1 VRLPSLDHNNIQEEL
16 TMPSR
21 SISLALRVFRTS
33 TLTVLIGCVFTVSVY
48 AQKTKTG
55 FQSFV
60 VGNPADAQPSQNLS
74 PGLVLMGGGTD
85 VDAAFQWMCGRAG
98 GGDFLVIRTTGTDA
112 YNSYIQELCPQMDSV
127 ETIIIT
133 SITGANSAYVSS
145 QIQNAEALWIAGG
158 DQSTYVAL
166 WRNTAVQTGVNFLLN
181 SKQAPVGGTSAGLA
195 VLSQFIYTGALG
207 SVTSSQALA
216 NPFHR
221 YVTLDRDLF
230 QQVLGAGKLYDSHFV
245 TRDRMGRSLVFLAR
259 IVNNG
264 WAAQPRGIG
273 IDERTA
279 LLVLPTG
286 AATMVGSGAAY
297 FLQAP
302 GPAQVLADRTP
313 MTYLNIGVYKL
324 PQGGTFNFS
333 TWTGTGGV
341 AYTLN
346 VNNGSVTSTQAG
358 GNIY

>member
-1 VRLPSLDHNNIQEEL
+1 MLTCLRSLML
-16 TMPSR
+16 TSVV
-21 SISLALRVFRTS
+21 LC
-33 TLTVLIGCVFTVSVY
+33 TLSASVY
-48 AQKTKTG
+48 AAPKTG
-55 FQSFV
+55 FTSFIA
-60 VGNPADAQPSQNLS
+60 GNAADAQPAPTLS

-85 VDAAFQWMCGRAG
+85 VDAAFQWMCQRAG
-98 GGDFLVIRTTGTDA
+98 GGDFVVIRTTGTDA
-112 YNSYIQELCPQMDSV
+112 YNPYIQQLCPQMDSV

-133 SITGANSAYVSS
+133 SVAGANSTYVST
-145 QIQNAEALWIAGG
+145 QIQNAEALWMAGG

-166 WRNTAVQTGVNFLLN
+166 WRGTAVQTGVNFLLN
-181 SKQAPVGGTSAGLA
+181 SKHAPVGGTSAGLA
-195 VLSQFIYTGALG
+195 VLSQFIYTGAIG

-221 YVTLDRDLF
+221 YVTIDRDLF
-230 QQVLGAGKLYDSHFV
+230 QSSLGGNKLYDSHFV

-264 WAAQPRGIG
+264 WAALPRGIG
-273 IDERTA
+273 IDEETA

-286 AATMVGSGAAY
+286 AATMVGTGAAY

-302 GPAQVLADRTP
+302 GPAQVLADKTP

-324 PQGGTFNFS
+324 PQGGTFNLS

-346 VNNGSVTSTQAG
+346 VNAGSVTSTQAG

>member
-1 VRLPSLDHNNIQEEL
+1 MLIRKVATVRSL
-16 TMPSR
+16 
-21 SISLALRVFRTS
+21 
-33 TLTVLIGCVFTVSVY
+33 TLTLAVLCLLSTSLH
-48 AQKTKTG
+48 AATKTG
-55 FQSFV
+55 FTSFI
-60 VGNPADAQPSQNLS
+60 VGNPADAPPSPTMS

-85 VDAAFQWMCGRAG
+85 VDAAFQWMCQRAG
-98 GGDFLVIRTTGTDA
+98 GGDFVVIRTSGTDA
-112 YNSYIQELCPQMDSV
+112 YNPYIQQLCPQMDSV

-133 SITGANSAYVSS
+133 SVTGANSAYVST

-158 DQSTYVAL
+158 DQSTYVDL
-166 WRNTAVQTGVNFLLN
+166 WRGTAVQTGVNFLLN
-181 SKQAPVGGTSAGLA
+181 SKLAPVGGTSAGLD

-230 QQVLGAGKLYDSHFV
+230 QSSLGVDKIYDSHFV
-245 TRDRMGRSLVFLAR
+245 TRDRMGRELVFLAR

-264 WAAQPRGIG
+264 WATQPRAIG
-273 IDERTA
+273 IDEQTA

-286 AATMVGSGAAY
+286 AATMVGVGAAY

-302 GPAQVLADRTP
+302 GPAQVLAAKTP
-313 MTYLNIGVYKL
+313 LTYLNIGVYKL
-324 PQGGTFNFS
+324 PQGGTFNLS
-333 TWTGTGGV
+333 NWTGTGGV

-346 VNNGSVTSTQAG
+346 VNNGSLTSTQAG

>member
-1 VRLPSLDHNNIQEEL
+1 MLTRALLTLVLLCGISTSLSAAN
-16 TMPSR
+16 
-21 SISLALRVFRTS
+21 
-33 TLTVLIGCVFTVSVY
+33 
-48 AQKTKTG
+48 KTG
-55 FQSFV
+55 FSSFI
-60 VGNPADAQPSQNLS
+60 VGNPGDAQASPNLS

-85 VDAAFQWMCGRAG
+85 VDAAFQWMCQRAG
-98 GGDFLVIRTTGTDA
+98 GGDFVVIRTTGTDA
-112 YNSYIQELCPQMDSV
+112 YNPYIQQLCPQMDSV

-133 SITGANSAYVSS
+133 SVTGANSAYVST

-158 DQSTYVAL
+158 DQSTYVDL
-166 WRNTAVQTGVNFLLN
+166 WRGTAVQTGVNFLLN
-181 SKQAPVGGTSAGLA
+181 SKHAPVGGTSAGLA

-230 QQVLGAGKLYDSHFV
+230 QVSLGVNQLYDSHFV

-264 WAAQPRGIG
+264 WAAQPRAIG
-273 IDERTA
+273 IDEQTA

-286 AATMVGSGAAY
+286 AATMVGVGAAY

-302 GPAQVLADRTP
+302 GPAQVLVAKTP
-313 MTYLNIGVYKL
+313 LTYLNIGVYKL
-324 PQGGTFNFS
+324 PQGGTFNLS
-333 TWTGTGGV
+333 TWNGTGGV

-346 VNNGSVTSTQAG
+346 VNNGALTSTQAG

>member
-1 VRLPSLDHNNIQEEL
+1 MLTTSLRCLILMAVVFGL
-16 TMPSR
+16 T
-21 SISLALRVFRTS
+21 A
-33 TLTVLIGCVFTVSVY
+33 SVY
-48 AQKTKTG
+48 AAPKTG
-55 FQSFV
+55 FTSFV
-60 VGNPADAQPSQNLS
+60 AGNPGDAQPSATLS

-85 VDAAFQWMCGRAG
+85 VDAAFQWMCQRAG

-112 YNSYIQELCPQMDSV
+112 YNPYIQQLCPQMDSV

-133 SITGANSAYVSS
+133 SVTGANSAYVST

-166 WRNTAVQTGVNFLLN
+166 WRGTAVQTGVNFLLN

-195 VLSQFIYTGALG
+195 VLSQFIYTGAVG

-221 YVTLDRDLF
+221 YVTLERDLF
-230 QQVLGAGKLYDSHFV
+230 QSALGGNKLYDSHFV
-245 TRDRMGRSLVFLAR
+245 TRDRLGRSLVFLAR

-264 WAAQPRGIG
+264 WAGQPRAIG
-273 IDERTA
+273 IDEETA

-286 AATMVGSGAAY
+286 AASMVGVGAAY

-313 MTYLNIGVYKL
+313 LTYLNIGVYKV
-324 PQGGTFNFS
+324 PQGGAFNLS

>member
-1 VRLPSLDHNNIQEEL
+1 MLPCSFVAASLRIVRFSTVFLFIICVLASSL
-16 TMPSR
+16 
-21 SISLALRVFRTS
+21 
-33 TLTVLIGCVFTVSVY
+33 Y
-48 AQKTKTG
+48 AAPKKEG
-55 FQSFV
+55 FQAFI
-60 VGNPADAQPSQNLS
+60 VGNPADAQPAQTLS

-85 VDAAFQWMCGRAG
+85 VDAAFQWMCQRAG
-98 GGDFLVIRTTGTDA
+98 GGDFVVIRTSGTDA
-112 YNSYIQELCPQMDSV
+112 YNPYIQELCPQMDSV

-133 SITGANSAYVSS
+133 SVTGANSAYVSS
-145 QIQNAEALWIAGG
+145 HIQNAEALWIAGG
-158 DQSTYVAL
+158 DQSTYVEL
-166 WRNTAVQTGVNFLLN
+166 WRGTAVQTGVNFLLN
-181 SKQAPVGGTSAGLA
+181 SKLAPVGGTSAGLA

-230 QQVLGAGKLYDSHFV
+230 QSALGVDKLYDSHFV

-259 IVNNG
+259 LVNNG
-264 WAAQPRGIG
+264 WATQPRGIG
-273 IDERTA
+273 IDEETA
-279 LLVLPTG
+279 ILITPNG
-286 AATMVGSGAAY
+286 AGTMVGSGNAY

-302 GPAQVLADRTP
+302 GPAQVLAEKTP
-313 MTYLNIGVYKL
+313 MTYLNINVYKV

>member
-1 VRLPSLDHNNIQEEL
+1 MLTRCLLSIVILCTLSASL
-16 TMPSR
+16 
-21 SISLALRVFRTS
+21 
-33 TLTVLIGCVFTVSVY
+33 Y
-48 AQKTKTG
+48 AAPKTG
-55 FQSFV
+55 FTSFV
-60 VGNPADAQPSQNLS
+60 VGNPGDAQPSANLS

-85 VDAAFQWMCGRAG
+85 VDAAFQWMCQRAG
-98 GGDFLVIRTTGTDA
+98 GGDFVVIRTTGTDA
-112 YNSYIQELCPQMDSV
+112 YNPYIQQLCPQMDSV

-133 SITGANSAYVSS
+133 SVTGANSAYVSS
-145 QIQNAEALWIAGG
+145 HIQNAEALWIAGG
-158 DQSTYVAL
+158 DQSTYVNL
-166 WRNTAVQTGVNFLLN
+166 WRGTAVQNGVNFLLN

-195 VLSQFIYTGALG
+195 VLSQFIYTGELG

-230 QQVLGAGKLYDSHFV
+230 QSTLGQGKLYDSHFV

-273 IDERTA
+273 IDEETA
-279 LLVLPTG
+279 LLVMPTG
-286 AATMVGSGAAY
+286 AATMVGVGAAY

-313 MTYLNIGVYKL
+313 MTYLNIGVYKV

-333 TWTGTGGV
+333 TWSGAGGV

-346 VNNGSVTSTQAG
+346 VNNGAVSSTQAG
-358 GNIY
+358 GNLY

>member
-1 VRLPSLDHNNIQEEL
+1 ML
-16 TMPSR
+16 TR
-21 SISLALRVFRTS
+21 SFVAVSLRVLC
-33 TLTVLIGCVFTVSVY
+33 TLAIIGAFASSIY
-48 AQKTKTG
+48 AGPKPG
-55 FQSFV
+55 FQAFI
-60 VGNPADAQPSQNLS
+60 VGNPADAPPAPGLS

-85 VDAAFQWMCGRAG
+85 VDAAFQWMCQRAG
-98 GGDFLVIRTTGTDA
+98 GGDFVVIRTTGTDA
-112 YNSYIQELCPQMDSV
+112 YNPYIQELCPQMDSV

-133 SITGANSAYVSS
+133 TVTGANSAYVSS
-145 QIQNAEALWIAGG
+145 HIQNAEALWIAGG
-158 DQSTYVAL
+158 DQSTYVNL
-166 WRNTAVQTGVNFLLN
+166 WRGTAVQTGVNFLIN
-181 SKQAPVGGTSAGLA
+181 SKMTPVGGTSAGLA
-195 VLSQFIYTGALG
+195 VLSQFIYTGQLG
-207 SVTSSQALA
+207 SVTSSQTLA

-230 QQVLGAGKLYDSHFV
+230 QQPLGVDKLYDSHFV
-245 TRDRMGRSLVFLAR
+245 TRDRMGRSLTFLAR

-264 WAAQPRGIG
+264 WATQPRGIG
-273 IDERTA
+273 VDERTA
-279 LLVLPTG
+279 LLVTPNG
-286 AATMVGSGAAY
+286 AVSMVGEGAAY

-313 MTYLNIGVYKL
+313 LTYLNIGVYKV

-346 VNNGSVTSTQAG
+346 VNNGSLTSTQAG

>member
-1 VRLPSLDHNNIQEEL
+1 MFGVVCVLATSL
-16 TMPSR
+16 
-21 SISLALRVFRTS
+21 
-33 TLTVLIGCVFTVSVY
+33 Y
-48 AQKTKTG
+48 AAPKQG
-55 FQSFV
+55 FQAFI
-60 VGNPADAQPSQNLS
+60 VGNPADAQQSQNLS

-85 VDAAFQWMCGRAG
+85 VDAAFQWMCQRAG
-98 GGDFLVIRTTGTDA
+98 GGDFVVIRTTGTDA
-112 YNSYIQELCPQMDSV
+112 YNPYIQQLCPQMDSI

-133 SITGANSAYVSS
+133 SVTGANSAYVSS
-145 QIQNAEALWIAGG
+145 HIQNAEALWIAGG

-166 WRNTAVQTGVNFLLN
+166 WRGTAVQTGVNFLLN
-181 SKQAPVGGTSAGLA
+181 TKQAPVGGTSAGLA
-195 VLSQFIYTGALG
+195 VLSQFIYTGQLG

-230 QQVLGAGKLYDSHFV
+230 QSVLGVDKLYDSHFV

-279 LLVLPTG
+279 ILVTPNG
-286 AATMVGSGAAY
+286 AGTMVGTGAAY

-313 MTYLNIGVYKL
+313 MTYLNIGVYKV

-346 VNNGSVTSTQAG
+346 INSGAVSSTQAG

>member
-1 VRLPSLDHNNIQEEL
+1 MSVLCGLS
-16 TMPSR
+16 
-21 SISLALRVFRTS
+21 V
-33 TLTVLIGCVFTVSVY
+33 TLY
-48 AQKTKTG
+48 AAPKTG
-55 FQSFV
+55 FTSFI
-60 VGNPADAQPSQNLS
+60 VGNPADAQPSQSLS

-98 GGDFLVIRTTGTDA
+98 GGDFVVIRTTGTDA
-112 YNSYIQELCPQMDSV
+112 YNPYIQQLCPQMDSV

-133 SITGANSAYVSS
+133 SVTGANSAYVSS

-166 WRNTAVQTGVNFLLN
+166 WRGTAVQTGVNFLIN
-181 SKQAPVGGTSAGLA
+181 SKQAPVGGTRAGLA

-230 QQVLGAGKLYDSHFV
+230 QSPLGVAKLYDSHFV
-245 TRDRMGRSLVFLAR
+245 TRDRMGRSLTFLAR

-273 IDERTA
+273 IDEETA
-279 LLVLPTG
+279 LLVLPT
-286 AATMVGSGAAY
+286 
-297 FLQAP
+297 
-302 GPAQVLADRTP
+302 
-313 MTYLNIGVYKL
+313 
-324 PQGGTFNFS
+324 
-333 TWTGTGGV
+333 
-341 AYTLN
+341 
-346 VNNGSVTSTQAG
+346 
-358 GNIY
+358 

>member
-1 VRLPSLDHNNIQEEL
+1 ML
-16 TMPSR
+16 TR
-21 SISLALRVFRTS
+21 
-33 TLTVLIGCVFTVSVY
+33 
-48 AQKTKTG
+48 
-55 FQSFV
+55 SFV
-60 VGNPADAQPSQNLS
+60 TTSLRTLAAIFLLTTATYAGTKPGFKSFIVGNPADAPAPANLS

-98 GGDFLVIRTTGTDA
+98 GGDFLVIRTSGTDA
-112 YNSYIQELCPQMDSV
+112 YNPYIQQLCPQMDSV
-127 ETIIIT
+127 ETIIIGNVN
-133 SITGANSAYVSS
+133 GANATYVSD
-145 QIQNAEALWIAGG
+145 QIRNAEALWIAGG

-166 WRNTAVQTGVNFLLN
+166 WRGTAVDSGVNFLLN
-181 SKQAPVGGTSAGLA
+181 SKHAPVGGTSAGLA
-195 VLSQFIYTGALG
+195 VLSQFIYTGERG
-207 SVTSSQALA
+207 SVTSTQALA
-216 NPFHR
+216 DPFHR

-230 QQVLGAGKLYDSHFV
+230 QSALGVGKLYDSHFV

-273 IDERTA
+273 IDEETA

-286 AATMVGSGAAY
+286 AATMVGTGAAY

-313 MTYLNIGVYKL
+313 MTYLNIGVYKV
-324 PQGGTFNFS
+324 PQGGTFNLS

>member
-1 VRLPSLDHNNIQEEL
+1 MLTRSFVASL
-16 TMPSR
+16 R
-21 SISLALRVFRTS
+21 ALVLTS
-33 TLTVLIGCVFTVSVY
+33 TVLLLLTSSLY
-48 AQKTKTG
+48 AAQKSKAG
-55 FQSFV
+55 FQAFI
-60 VGNPADAQPSQNLS
+60 VGNPADAQQSPALS

-85 VDAAFQWMCGRAG
+85 VDAAFQWMCQRAG
-98 GGDFLVIRTTGTDA
+98 GGDFVVIRTSGTDA
-112 YNSYIQELCPQMDSV
+112 YNPYIQELCPQMDSV

-133 SITGANSAYVSS
+133 TVAGANSAYVSS
-145 QIQNAEALWIAGG
+145 HIQNAEALWIAGG

-166 WRNTAVQTGVNFLLN
+166 WRGTAVETGVNHLLN

-195 VLSQFIYTGALG
+195 VLSEFIYTGAVG

-221 YVTLDRDLF
+221 YVTLDRNLF
-230 QQVLGAGKLYDSHFV
+230 QSALRLNKLYDSHFV

-264 WAAQPRGIG
+264 WATQPRGIG
-273 IDERTA
+273 IDEETA
-279 LLVLPTG
+279 LLVTPNG
-286 AATMVGSGAAY
+286 AATMVGTGAAY
-297 FLQAP
+297 FLQSP

-313 MTYLNIGVYKL
+313 LTYLNISVYKL

>member
-1 VRLPSLDHNNIQEEL
+1 ML
-16 TMPSR
+16 TR
-21 SISLALRVFRTS
+21 TTS
-33 TLTVLIGCVFTVSVY
+33 TCLRCLILIAVLCTLSTAVY
-48 AQKTKTG
+48 AGNKTG
-55 FQSFV
+55 FTSFI
-60 VGNPADAQPSQNLS
+60 VGNPADAQPSQSLS

-85 VDAAFQWMCGRAG
+85 VDAAFQWMCQRAG
-98 GGDFLVIRTTGTDA
+98 GGDFVVIRTTGTDA
-112 YNSYIQELCPQMDSV
+112 YNPYIQQLCPQMDSV

-133 SITGANSAYVSS
+133 SVTGANSAYVST

-158 DQSTYVAL
+158 DQSTYVSL
-166 WRNTAVQTGVNFLLN
+166 WRGTAVQTGVNFLLN
-181 SKQAPVGGTSAGLA
+181 SKHAPVGGTSAGLA

-230 QQVLGAGKLYDSHFV
+230 QSSLGVNKLYDSHFV

-264 WAAQPRGIG
+264 WAAQPRAIG
-273 IDERTA
+273 IDEETA

-286 AATMVGSGAAY
+286 AATMVGVGAAY

-302 GPAQVLADRTP
+302 GPAQVLADKTP
-313 MTYLNIGVYKL
+313 LTYLNIGVYKL
-324 PQGGTFNFS
+324 PQGGTFNLS
-333 TWTGTGGV
+333 TWSGSGGV

-346 VNNGSVTSTQAG
+346 VNSGSVTSTQAG

>member
-1 VRLPSLDHNNIQEEL
+1 MLVCLR
-16 TMPSR
+16 TTVFA
-21 SISLALRVFRTS
+21 LAIVCLFAS
-33 TLTVLIGCVFTVSVY
+33 GVY
-48 AQKTKTG
+48 AAKSKDG
-55 FQSFV
+55 FQAFI
-60 VGNPADAQPSQNLS
+60 VGNPADAQQSPSLS

-85 VDAAFQWMCGRAG
+85 VDAAFQWMCQKAG
-98 GGDFLVIRTTGTDA
+98 GGDFVVIRTTGTDA
-112 YNSYIQELCPQMDSV
+112 YNPYIQELCPQMDSV

-133 SITGANSAYVSS
+133 TIAGANSAYVSS
-145 QIQNAEALWIAGG
+145 HIQNAEALWIAGG
-158 DQSTYVAL
+158 DQSTYTAL
-166 WRNTAVQTGVNFLLN
+166 WRGTAVQTGVNFLLN

-221 YVTLDRDLF
+221 YVTLERDLF
-230 QQVLGAGKLYDSHFV
+230 QSALGGSKLYDSHFV
-245 TRDRMGRSLVFLAR
+245 TRDRLGRSLVFLAR

-273 IDERTA
+273 IDEETA
-279 LLVLPTG
+279 ILVEPNG
-286 AATMVGSGAAY
+286 AGSMVGSGAAY

-313 MTYLNIGVYKL
+313 MTYLNIGVYKV
-324 PQGGTFNFS
+324 PQGATFNLS
-333 TWTGTGGV
+333 TWTGSGGV

>member
-1 VRLPSLDHNNIQEEL
+1 MLVCLVKVSLH
-16 TMPSR
+16 
-21 SISLALRVFRTS
+21 ALRTS
-33 TLTVLIGCVFTVSVY
+33 VFTLAVLCFFASGVY
-48 AQKTKTG
+48 AGKAKDG
-55 FQSFV
+55 FEAFI
-60 VGNPADAQPSQNLS
+60 VGNPADAQQSPSLS

-85 VDAAFQWMCGRAG
+85 VDAAFQWMCQKAG
-98 GGDFLVIRTTGTDA
+98 GGDFVVIRTTGTDA
-112 YNSYIQELCPQMDSV
+112 YNPYIQGLCPQMDSV

-133 SITGANSAYVSS
+133 TTTGANSAYVSS
-145 QIQNAEALWIAGG
+145 HIQNAEALWIAGG
-158 DQSTYVAL
+158 DQSTYTAL
-166 WRNTAVQTGVNFLLN
+166 WRGTAVQTGVNFLLN
-181 SKQAPVGGTSAGLA
+181 SKHAPVGGTSAGLA

-221 YVTLDRDLF
+221 YVTLERDLF
-230 QQVLGAGKLYDSHFV
+230 SSALGGSKLYDSHFV
-245 TRDRMGRSLVFLAR
+245 TRDRLGRSLVFLAR

-273 IDERTA
+273 IDEETA
-279 LLVLPTG
+279 VLVEPNG
-286 AATMVGSGAAY
+286 ASSMVGTGAAY

-302 GPAQVLADRTP
+302 GPAQVIADRTP
-313 MTYLNIGVYKL
+313 MTYLNIGVYKV
-324 PQGGTFNFS
+324 PQGATFNLS

>member
-1 VRLPSLDHNNIQEEL
+1 MLTRSVSTFRSLIL
-16 TMPSR
+16 TFAVLCGLSA
-21 SISLALRVFRTS
+21 SLHA
-33 TLTVLIGCVFTVSVY
+33 
-48 AQKTKTG
+48 APKTG
-55 FQSFV
+55 FTSFI
-60 VGNPADAQPSQNLS
+60 VGNPADAQPSQTLS

-85 VDAAFQWMCGRAG
+85 VDAAFQWMCQRAG
-98 GGDFLVIRTTGTDA
+98 GGDFVVIRTTGTDA
-112 YNSYIQELCPQMDSV
+112 YNPYIQQLCPQMDSV

-133 SITGANSAYVSS
+133 SVTGANSTYVSS
-145 QIQNAEALWIAGG
+145 HIQNAEALWIAGG
-158 DQSTYVAL
+158 DQSTYVDL
-166 WRNTAVQTGVNFLLN
+166 WRGTAVQTGVNFLLN
-181 SKQAPVGGTSAGLA
+181 SKLAPVGGTSAGLA

-230 QQVLGAGKLYDSHFV
+230 QSSLGVNKLYDSHFV

-264 WAAQPRGIG
+264 WAAQPRAIG
-273 IDERTA
+273 IDEETA

-286 AATMVGSGAAY
+286 AATMVGVGAAY

-302 GPAQVLADRTP
+302 GPAQVLADKTP
-313 MTYLNIGVYKL
+313 LTYLNIGVYKV
-324 PQGGTFNFS
+324 PQGGTFNLS
-333 TWTGTGGV
+333 SWTGTGGV

-346 VNNGSVTSTQAG
+346 VNNGSLTSTQAG
-358 GNIY
+358 GSIY